1 MLLLPFARK
10 FGPRF
15 KVPNA
20 EDYSA
25 GGEPLTDG
33 ELDAAFSTVFSF
45 PDDCPPT
52 DARTPLDRARPVPG
66 RLLLAVSGGADSL
79 SLMVLCHE
87 WLQRNRLPIQL
98 FVASVDHRLRP
109 EAADECTYVARL
121 AAERG
126 LPHRTLV
133 WEGEKSHSN
142 VQGLAREA
150 RYRLLSDHA
159 RSIGC
164 GHIAIA
170 HHQDDQAETLI
181 MRLLRG
187 SGVTG
192 LAAMRP
198 MQPLGAVTLLRP
210 LLGFPKARLVASL
223 VARSITWAEDPSN
236 RSPGYLRTRVRSML
250 PMFAAEGCDSAR
262 LAATA
267 RRLQRAEDALDGMV
281 QDFYRGFV
289 SAGPGHS
296 LYLPLADLRAQP
308 EEIRLRLLRAM
319 IGFVAGPSYPPR
331 EEKLMTLDEA
341 LCQKTEQRLDSL
353 QETGLPSKRTVGGC
367 CFEAV
372 GDLLWVYREPGRTLQ
387 TLPLSV
393 DEEVKW
399 LGLYS
404 VRISSDCA
412 SEVRADS
419 SARPVLRP
427 LGAEGRLW
435 LLKEGHGF
443 RAEAFGLP
451 SIPRGVLEAL
461 PSVWLAGQ
469 PVQVVDWTNGE
480 AIDGIMLEFEEK
492 NAKFGSNE
500 TIE

>member
-1 MLLLPFARK
+1 M
-10 FGPRF
+10 
-15 KVPNA
+15 PNA
-20 EDYSA
+20 EDHSA
-25 GGEPLTDG
+25 GSEPLTDG
-33 ELDAAFSTVFSF
+33 ELDAAFLTVFSF
-45 PDDCPPT
+45 LDDGSPT
-52 DARTPLDRARPVPG
+52 DSRTPHASARPGGG

-87 WLQRNRLPIQL
+87 WVQRNRLPVHI

-109 EAADECTYVARL
+109 ESADECAYVARL

-126 LPHRTLV
+126 LPHQTLV

-150 RYRLLSDHA
+150 RYRLLTDHA
-159 RSIGC
+159 RSIDC
-164 GHIAIA
+164 RHIAIA

-198 MQPLGAVTLLRP
+198 VQPFGAVTLLRP

-223 VARSITWAEDPSN
+223 DARSIGWVEDPSN

-267 RRLQRAEDALDGMV
+267 RRLQRAEDALDGMA
-281 QDFYRGFV
+281 QDFYRRFV

-296 LYLPLADLRAQP
+296 LYLPLAAFQILP

-319 IGFVAGPSYPPR
+319 LGFVAGPSYPPR

-341 LCQKTEQRLDSL
+341 LCQKPEQRPGCSR
-353 QETGLPSKRTVGGC
+353 ETGLPGKRTVGGC
-367 CFEAV
+367 CFEAI
-372 GDLLWVYREPGRTLQ
+372 GDLLWVYREPGRALQ
-387 TLPLSV
+387 ALPLSV
-393 DEEVKW
+393 DEDVNW
-399 LGLYS
+399 LGLYG

-412 SEVRADS
+412 PDVRTDP

-435 LLKEGHGF
+435 LVKEGYAF
-443 RAEAFGLP
+443 CAEAFGVP
-451 SIPRGVLEAL
+451 SVPKGALEAL
-461 PSVWLAGQ
+461 PSVWSVGR
-469 PVQVVDWTNGE
+469 PVYVADWTNGE
-480 AIDGIMLEFEEK
+480 LIDGIMLEFEEK
-492 NAKFGSNE
+492 DAKFGSNE

>member
-1 MLLLPFARK
+1 M
-10 FGPRF
+10 
-15 KVPNA
+15 PNA
-20 EDYSA
+20 EDHSA
-25 GGEPLTDG
+25 EGEPLTDG
-33 ELDAAFSTVFSF
+33 ELDAAFTTVFSF

-52 DARTPLDRARPVPG
+52 DARTPHESARPVPG

-109 EAADECTYVARL
+109 EAADECAYVARL

-126 LPHRTLV
+126 LPHQTLV

-159 RSIGC
+159 RSIDC

-198 MQPLGAVTLLRP
+198 VQPFGAVTLLRP

-281 QDFYRGFV
+281 QDFYRRFV

-319 IGFVAGPSYPPR
+319 LGFVAGPSYPPR
-331 EEKLMTLDEA
+331 EEKLMALDEA
-341 LCQKTEQRLDSL
+341 LCQKPEQGLGSS
-353 QETGLPSKRTVGGC
+353 QETGLPGKRTVGGC

-372 GDLLWVYREPGRTLQ
+372 GGLLWVYRELGRELQ

-393 DEEVKW
+393 DEEVNW
-399 LGLYS
+399 LGLYR
-404 VRISSDCA
+404 VRISGDCEA
-412 SEVRADS
+412 VS

-435 LLKEGHGF
+435 LVKEGHGF
-443 RAEAFGLP
+443 SAEAFGLP
-451 SIPRGVLEAL
+451 SIPRGALEAL

-469 PVQVVDWTNGE
+469 PVHVKDWTNGE
-480 AIDGIMLEFEEK
+480 PIEGIVLEFEEK
-492 NAKFGSNE
+492 DAKFGSNE